1 MNIFAHLRPPYRL
14 HHTYERML
22 GTEVE
27 VQIVAD
33 SRAQAEA
40 AEDAALSELERL
52 RDIFNRFDPHSEF
65 SRWLARPHE
74 RVSLSSEL
82 WEVLAQAEWWQ
93 DWSGGAFHAGADAL
107 GAVWRAAAERGQRP
121 TAETLAQ
128 VLSDLR
134 QPLWTRFPDG
144 SATLHATFPLGLN
157 ALAKGFIVDKAAE
170 TAFAAAGVRAVSVN
184 AGGDLR
190 TLSREGMGGTGLR
203 VQVADP
209 LTRRDDAPPLATVKV
224 GGGALA
230 SSGHAHRGYRIG
242 EDWVSHL
249 LDPRTGQPVSGVAG
263 VTVTAPTCLQAD
275 ALATALSVLGVS
287 GLPLLDAL
295 PDCAA
300 LLVGPQG
307 ERFASSRWA
316 TR

>member
-1 MNIFAHLRPPYRL
+1 MNIFARLRPPYRL

-52 RDIFNRFDPHSEF
+52 RDIFNRFDPQSEF
-65 SRWLARPHE
+65 SRWLTRPHE
-74 RVSLSSEL
+74 RVSLSPEL
-82 WEVLAQAEWWQ
+82 WEVLVEAERWQA
-93 DWSGGAFHAGADAL
+93 WSGGAFHAGADAL
-107 GAVWRAAAERGQRP
+107 GAVWQAAAERGQRP
-121 TAETLAQ
+121 TAEALAQ

-134 QPLWTRFPDG
+134 RPLWTRFPDG

-190 TLSREGMGGTGLR
+190 TLGGTGLS

-209 LTRRDDAPPLATVKV
+209 LTQRDDAPPLTTVKV

-287 GLPLLDAL
+287 GLTLLDTL
-295 PDCAA
+295 PDYAA

-316 TR
+316 TH